1 MTHPNEELARTE
13 METALPADFED
24 MLAHYSENIV
34 LHYPGRNAQSGRYRG
49 RHGLRVWSGKL
60 DELLG
65 PGGSLTRTLHDILAS
80 DNHAVQLVA
89 VESKGTDGRRA
100 SWKVAVVMHVRDGKI
115 SQMWLHIDDPYA
127 VDALLA

>member
-34 LHYPGRNAQSGRYRG
+34 LHYPGRNARSGRYRG

-65 PGGSLTRTLHDILAS
+65 PGGSLTELYMTSWRVTTTLFNLS
-80 DNHAVQLVA
+80 RLSLRGPTGEGPV
-89 VESKGTDGRRA
+89 GRWR
-100 SWKVAVVMHVRDGKI
+100 
-115 SQMWLHIDDPYA
+115 
-127 VDALLA
+127 